1 MKSKSTSQAVI
12 FDFNRTLF
20 DPTVYA
26 LYHGAKPMLEDLAA
40 TRRLFLYSR
49 KAWDRSNLLA
59 TLGIDSYF
67 EKTYFVERKT
77 KENLDAILKS
87 HELDPAS
94 TVIVGDM
101 LEDEIC
107 VGGELGLTTVW
118 FRQGIFGA
126 EATGELICVPQHT
139 VSTIDELRELFDRI

>member
-1 MKSKSTSQAVI
+1 MKSNTTSQAVI

-26 LYHGAKPMLEDLAA
+26 LYHGVKPMLEELAA
-40 TRRLFLYSR
+40 ERRLFLYSR

-59 TLGIDSYF
+59 TLGIDTYF
-67 EKTYFVERKT
+67 EATYFVERKT
-77 KENLDAILKS
+77 KENLADILEAHALVPK
-87 HELDPAS
+87 S

-107 VGGELGLTTVW
+107 VGAELGLTTVW
-118 FRQGIFGA
+118 FRQSMFA
-126 EATGELICVPQHT
+126 ADPKATPVCVPHHT
-139 VSTIDELRELFDRI
+139 VTSIDELRALFDHV